1 VQLPRPAEAGRSRDG
16 VERQVGLVDQPA
28 GEVGAPG
35 SGDGTRRGA
44 DVQFE
49 QPSQMPGAV
58 AHVGGEC
65 PLVVIIEKAVGD
77 SQQRGSYRFG
87 SIETRQ

>member
-1 VQLPRPAEAGRSRDG
+1 MQLPRPAETGRSRDR

-35 SGDGTRRGA
+35 SSDGTRRGA

-58 AHVGGEC
+58 AHVRGEC
-65 PLVVIIEKAVGD
+65 VLVVIIEEAVRD
-77 SQQRGSYRFG
+77 SQQRGSHRFG
-87 SIETRQ
+87 GIEARQ